1 MKKKKKLVTQTI
13 YELQFGIKDHGH
25 YYVRKKEYYIKRSDK
40 TINGQK
46 LYA

>member
-1 MKKKKKLVTQTI
+1 MKKKLVTKTM
-13 YELQFGIKDHGH
+13 YELQFGIKDFGQ
-25 YYVRKKEYYIKRSDK
+25 YYVRQKEYYIKRSDK